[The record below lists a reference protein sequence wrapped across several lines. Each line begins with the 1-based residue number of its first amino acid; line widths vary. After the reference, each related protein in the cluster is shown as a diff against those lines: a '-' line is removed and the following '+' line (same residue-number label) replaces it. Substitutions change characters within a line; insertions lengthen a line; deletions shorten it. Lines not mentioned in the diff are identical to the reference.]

1 MNWSSFFLQFTRYN
15 IQFIQTT
22 IANTHYKEEIW
33 IIKSLTIKLY
43 HFMRFNIFNQIH
55 KALRALLYDTAL
67 TLQQT
72 HFANPE
78 EAGPVLEKVKEV
90 LAVFDKHAEHEDHF
104 VLPAIRVY
112 EPSLVDAF
120 EQEHI
125 ADHALAEKLRTLLA
139 TFEKAETTQAR
150 LETGHAI
157 LHSFI
162 AFLAFNLEHMAKEET
177 VLNSRLWRYYS
188 DPEIIAINQRII
200 AAVTPEKGMSNA
212 EITGWLKNVQKN
224 APEFVFNS
232 LFTIA
237 EKELSNQRFRK
248 VLEDLTEGAMI
259 A

>member
-1 MNWSSFFLQFTRYN
+1 
-15 IQFIQTT
+15 
-22 IANTHYKEEIW
+22 
-33 IIKSLTIKLY
+33 
-43 HFMRFNIFNQIH
+43 MRFNIFNQIH

-67 TLQQT
+67 RLQQT

-78 EAGPVLEKVKEV
+78 EAEPVLEKVKEV

-104 VLPAIRVY
+104 VLPAIQAY
-112 EPSLVDAF
+112 EPSLVDTF
-120 EQEHI
+120 EQEHV
-125 ADHALAEKLRTLLA
+125 ADHALAENLRIQLIM
-139 TFEKAETTQAR
+139 FEKVDTTNAR

-162 AFLAFNLEHMAKEET
+162 AFMAFNLEHMAKEET
-177 VLNSRLWRYYS
+177 VLNSRLWRYYT

-200 AAVTPEKGMSNA
+200 AALPPEEMSFTAAWMMKGMSNA
-212 EITGWLKNVQKN
+212 EITIWLKNVQKN

-232 LFTIA
+232 LFGIA

-248 VLEDLTEGAMI
+248 ILEDLTEGAMV